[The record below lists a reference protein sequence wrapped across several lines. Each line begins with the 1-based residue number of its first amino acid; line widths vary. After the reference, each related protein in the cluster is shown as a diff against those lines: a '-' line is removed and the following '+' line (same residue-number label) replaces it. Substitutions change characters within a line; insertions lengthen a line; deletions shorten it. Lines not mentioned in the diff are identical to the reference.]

1 MDIEKI
7 YKLYFKDVYR
17 YLYSIS
23 KNASLAEDITQD
35 CFFKALKNI
44 DKYDGSKDIRAWL
57 FTIAKNTFYT
67 HYKRESIYCSY
78 EEVEEK
84 AEESNYLETMIEKD
98 TVADIEKI
106 IDKMDEPFIRISEAR
121 FVMYCL
127 ENVPEMESGQ
137 YTLQYYDSNNDIN
150 QYKWFEIK

>member
-57 FTIAKNTFYT
+57 FTIAKNTLYT
-67 HYKRESIYCSY
+67 HS
-78 EEVEEK
+78 
-84 AEESNYLETMIEKD
+84 
-98 TVADIEKI
+98 
-106 IDKMDEPFIRISEAR
+106 
-121 FVMYCL
+121 
-127 ENVPEMESGQ
+127 
-137 YTLQYYDSNNDIN
+137 
-150 QYKWFEIK
+150 